1 MEKWL
6 PRGFQISNDVSVA
19 KLLSFGD
26 EWQLYLTG
34 NKGFAVAISPA
45 LQEKW
50 NGLSLL
56 PKDLLSEK
64 TVDNH
69 LVYVAYDK
77 HDNMISSVKH
87 GPYPSNYSDAVAFA
101 IALKKSRS
109 LIPNTSFG
117 DAIYFERYSMILP
130 TYDADAIEDQMVLC
144 RWLSSGVSISTDQ
157 FERLSEIVSW
167 LSPPALANIIH
178 EAGFSVPQET
188 VISIAKEHSASDEKE
203 RTKSTESHPR
213 REMGD
218 HFSLPGRPALEIFFN
233 EHVVDIIQNSE
244 KYQRMGIGF
253 PSAIVLHGP
262 PGCGKTFAV
271 EKLVEFLGW
280 PSFSIDSGSI
290 GSPYIH
296 DTSKKI
302 SEIFDRAIKNAPS
315 VIVVDEMEAFLSA
328 REISASSGQHH
339 MEEMAEFLRCIPE
352 AVSKQV
358 LIVAMTNMIDRIDP
372 AILRRGRF
380 DHVIEIQMP
389 SKEEVESLLKH
400 LLSSLPVS
408 PDIDYTNLSEQLQGH
423 ALSDV
428 SFVVKEAGR
437 LAVKSDSL
445 EITHQLLQKAID
457 ALPKN
462 KENKRKIGF

>member
-34 NKGFAVAISPA
+34 NKGFVVAISPA
-45 LQEKW
+45 LHEKW
-50 NGLSLL
+50 SGLSLL
-56 PKDLLSEK
+56 PADLLSERMS
-64 TVDNH
+64 DDR
-69 LVYVAYDK
+69 LVYIAYDK
-77 HDNMISSVKH
+77 HDSMISSVKH
-87 GPYPSNYSDAVAFA
+87 GPYPANYSDAIAFA

-109 LIPNTSFG
+109 LIPDASFE
-117 DAIYFERYSMILP
+117 DAVYFERYSIILP
-130 TYDADAIEDQMVLC
+130 TYDAEAIEDQTVLC
-144 RWLSSGVSISTDQ
+144 RWLSSGVNISADQ

-167 LSPPALANIIH
+167 LSPSALANILY
-178 EAGFSVPQET
+178 EAGFSIPQET
-188 VISIAKEHSASDEKE
+188 VISIAKKRSVSGEKE
-203 RTKSTESHPR
+203 QANFPEPSQRC
-213 REMGD
+213 EMGD
-218 HFSLPGRPALEIFFN
+218 HFSLPGRPALESFFN
-233 EHVVDIIQNSE
+233 EHVVDIIQNGE

-280 PSFSIDSGSI
+280 PSFSIDSSSI

-302 SEIFDRAIKNAPS
+302 SEIFDQAIKNAPS
-315 VIVVDEMEAFLSA
+315 VIVVDEMEAFLSS
-328 REISASSGQHH
+328 REMSASSGQHH
-339 MEEMAEFLRCIPE
+339 MEEMAEFLRRIPE
-352 AVSKQV
+352 AASKHV
-358 LIVAMTNMIDRIDP
+358 LIIAMTNMIDRIDP

-408 PDIDYTNLSEQLQGH
+408 PDIDYGKLSEQLQGH
-423 ALSDV
+423 ALSDA

-437 LAVKSDSL
+437 LAVKSDSQ
-445 EITHQLLQKAID
+445 EINHQLLQKAID

-462 KENKRKIGF
+462 KENNRRIGF